1 MIKKIFFS
9 LSLLCGTAAL
19 AQQGNASPY
28 SYYGIGNV
36 NYNGTNEYKAMGGTS
51 VYADSIH
58 INLKNPASFGKLK
71 RTTFS
76 LGATGT
82 SYNFKNDVNSDKA
95 NRQTIDYITVGL
107 PIANKFGVV
116 FGLLPY
122 ANVGYKLEG
131 ERLNNQGQKVNSKY
145 EGNGGI
151 NKAFIGLGYE
161 INKNFSIGVDAGYH
175 FGNTK
180 NDLYENITDLGDG
193 SSLQNITREYR
204 KLDYKGFTFNFAAQY
219 FGKIKDYDFQ
229 ANVTYSPETKWTND
243 NFTQLQVIKGSQI
256 VDSNILIDQSKNI
269 TNPQML
275 SMGAGIGKNLKWFV
289 GGQYTFTQNSKL
301 SDSWNN
307 TAIASYENSNRFTVG
322 GFYIPKYNSFSS
334 YFDRIVYRAGFRY
347 ENTGLVLKNQ
357 QINDVAVNAGFGFPI
372 GDPRKFTNLNIGV
385 EYGSR
390 GTKSNGLTKENYLSL
405 YVGFSLNDL
414 WFQKRRFD

>member
-28 SYYGIGNV
+28 SYYGIGTV
-36 NYNGTNEYKAMGGTS
+36 NYNGTNEYKAMGGTN

-58 INLKNPASFGKLK
+58 INLKNPASFSKLK

-76 LGATGT
+76 LGATAT
-82 SYNFKNDVNSDKA
+82 SYDFKNDVNSDKA
-95 NRQTIDYITVGL
+95 SRQTIDYVAVGL
-107 PIANKFGVV
+107 PITKKLGVV

-122 ANVGYKLEG
+122 ANVGYKINGEG
-131 ERLNNQGQKVNSKY
+131 TNQQGQKINSKY

-151 NKAFIGLGYE
+151 NKAFLGAGYE
-161 INKNFSIGVDAGYH
+161 INNNFSVGVNAGYH
-175 FGNTK
+175 FGSTK
-180 NDLYENITDLGDG
+180 NDLYSNITDIGDG
-193 SSLQNITREYR
+193 TSLQNITREYR
-204 KLDYKGFTFNFAAQY
+204 KLHYSGFSFDLAAQY
-219 FGKIKDYDFQ
+219 FGKFKDYDVQ
-229 ANVTYSPETKWTND
+229 ANVTYSPETKWTNE
-243 NFTQLQVIKGSQI
+243 NLTQRQILNINQI
-256 VDSNILIDQSKNI
+256 VDQKTIIDESKNI
-269 TNPQML
+269 TNPQAL
-275 SMGAGIGKNLKWFV
+275 SMGLGFGKNLKWFV

-307 TAIASYENSNRFTVG
+307 TSIANYENSNRFSVG

-334 YFDRIVYRAGFRY
+334 YFDRIVYRAGFKY
-347 ENTGLVLKNQ
+347 ENTGLVLNDKS
-357 QINDVAVNAGFGFPI
+357 INDMAVNAGFGFPI

-390 GTKSNGLTKENYLSL
+390 GTKSNGLTKENYFSV

-414 WFQKRRFD
+414 WFQRRRFD